1 MSSSMGRMTSLFY
14 YGKWKMFQTT
24 NQIQSNHHFQQPS
37 LHQAILYRFRSSN
50 IRPKFTLKLS
60 FSSLKSQD
68 FPTKNLPTSRHSDHF
83 PEKSRHFAPWKTKR
97 FGFPRHLQGAA
108 EALNFFQEAV
118 DLPKFRWDF
127 RWILGILDVSYG
139 DLFGGYCGNMNIVD
153 FWNGFLDVFRIF
165 NMDLIWIFAGSPRR
179 FQAMINR

>member
-1 MSSSMGRMTSLFY
+1 MAGWWLKNNLEKYEFVN
-14 YGKWKMFQTT
+14 GKDDIPFLLWKMK
-24 NQIQSNHHFQQPS
+24 NVPNHQSDTVKS
-37 LHQAILYRFRSSN
+37 
-50 IRPKFTLKLS
+50 S
-60 FSSLKSQD
+60 FSATIASPSYSLSISIRKHQTKIHPKIVIFKPQITGFSHKKS
-68 FPTKNLPTSRHSDHF
+68 P
-83 PEKSRHFAPWKTKR
+83 KR

-153 FWNGFLDVFRIF
+153 F
-165 NMDLIWIFAGSPRR
+165 
-179 FQAMINR
+179 